1 MSASSEMWEYKQG
14 LEHSFSFQPFPL
26 RGHAATSVLQFSLM
40 GEHLAAE
47 TALSPGSQNTLVLGA
62 ILLSFTEAQTRSNAF
77 VLDGI
82 ALM

>member
-1 MSASSEMWEYKQG
+1 
-14 LEHSFSFQPFPL
+14 
-26 RGHAATSVLQFSLM
+26 M